1 MKSALAFQ
9 PFYLSC
15 AQEPQPMIPIVDIEF
30 SKKMSVE
37 KEISNQPVEPSI
49 KEIVSK
55 LQGHFNQILR
65 ERQQSSLE
73 GTISLANS
81 NDSFEYHYDT
91 AHFCNFDTK
100 KAYPGRLVLL
110 YHSFPSWKEQH
121 FFSNITF
128 TDVAPFGSV
137 ERVQVFVDKENRVA
151 PLQAD
156 YAPRKQVQKFYSS
169 LLRELEHK
177 LTEYQKKHSTFKDF
191 DIQLICVLIIGAGNC
206 KIFALVCAERNQPV
220 AEQHDFLYLQI
231 LGLAQQIQKER
242 HQ

>member
-1 MKSALAFQ
+1 MKKYAFALFPAL
-9 PFYLSC
+9 YSGC
-15 AQEPQPMIPIVDIEF
+15 AADSPPMTPIVDIGF

-37 KEISNQPVEPSI
+37 KEISDQPVEPSI

-128 TDVAPFGSV
+128 TDVPPFGSV

-156 YAPRKQVQKFYSS
+156 YAPRKQVQTFYSS

-191 DIQLICVLIIGAGNC
+191 DFVDLVTQHRNKEVVREQNKLLISLLSQEQLPIMKV
-206 KIFALVCAERNQPV
+206 Q
-220 AEQHDFLYLQI
+220 LYDSCEI
-231 LGLAQQIQKER
+231 YK
-242 HQ
+242 